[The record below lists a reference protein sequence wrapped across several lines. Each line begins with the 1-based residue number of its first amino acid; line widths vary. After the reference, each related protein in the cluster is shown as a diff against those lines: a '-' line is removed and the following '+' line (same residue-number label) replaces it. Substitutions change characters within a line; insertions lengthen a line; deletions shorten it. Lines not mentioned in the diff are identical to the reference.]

1 MPHPDIY
8 GLYPAWANAYSAAY
22 TAKLTKESVRLLN
35 ERAASLTA
43 QHATAVAQQAQR
55 EAEARRVADE
65 LARASAQAEANRI
78 AQEQARVAAEKE
90 AQRIAEEQAR
100 ITTEA
105 IRVANTYRAQGSI
118 AAAQPLFITS
128 IGTVAVSETARAGLQ
143 TAIRAVVTAA
153 AGAVEGIA
161 SGVFLG
167 ASALLYSPS
176 LGNGEL
182 PPRFAFSI
190 PLSDLA
196 PNQKQDL
203 AAIAAAGGS
212 IDLQVRIGSSSTA
225 DEQTELFVAPTNAT
239 TIPAKVRVVAA
250 TYDVQQ
256 RIYAFSTPDTPPRTV
271 TWTPIVEPGSNSTAL
286 PAEQPAPSS
295 YTGATVTALEGRI
308 DTFPDIAESGFDD
321 YVVIFPAS
329 DLPPLYVMFRDR
341 RGDPGVATGIG
352 PAVSGDWIASASQ
365 VGGAPIPLQI
375 ANQLRGMEFKSFRK
389 FREAFWKAVA
399 NNPDLSTQFIEG
411 TLDILR
417 KGRAAPVRKSE
428 RAGRRIK
435 IELHHHKHLSQGGGV
450 YDIDNIR
457 LMTPKRHI
465 NTHKGI
471 EQ

>member
-1 MPHPDIY
+1 M
-8 GLYPAWANAYSAAY
+8 
-22 TAKLTKESVRLLN
+22 RLLT

-212 IDLQVRIGSSSTA
+212 IDLQVRIGSSSTT

-239 TIPAKVRVVAA
+239 TIPSKVRVVAA

-256 RIYAFSTPDTPPRTV
+256 RIYEFSTPDTPPRTL
-271 TWTPIVEPGSNSTAL
+271 TWTPIVQPGNSSTDL

-308 DTFPDIAESGFDD
+308 DTFPDIAEAGFDD
-321 YVVIFPAS
+321 YVVIFPVS

-352 PAVSGDWIASASQ
+352 QTVSGNWLASASQ
-365 VGGAPIPLQI
+365 VVGAPIPMQI
-375 ANQLRGMEFKSFRK
+375 ADQLRGKEFKSFRR

-399 NNPDLSTQFIEG
+399 RDPELSQQFK
-411 TLDILR
+411 TAILESMR
-417 KGRAAPVRKSE
+417 KGRAATAADREHVGSRT
-428 RAGRRIK
+428 K
-435 IELHHHKHLSQGGGV
+435 IELHHDKLVSQNGEV

-465 NTHKGI
+465 TTHKEI
-471 EQ
+471 KK